1 MIHSVIQVDQF
12 VSIVVEASC
21 LVTRPLRSLLARLHR
36 HFVRKGARPASHPDG
51 AAKGRKTF
59 AGWYAEFYDAS
70 RVPKQKRVSL
80 QTKDESVARTAL
92 AQLDEAYR
100 AGRYDPWTQP
110 APSSSVGAALSLAD
124 AVARFIESREL
135 AGLSSA
141 GVARYRAVL
150 DPFVASCPALIG
162 LGHVRPEH
170 VEAFVTAPHVRTRK
184 DGTRTEKPR
193 SEATVKDY
201 RARIGI
207 FATWCRAEGYAP
219 ESWQPVVAVRARG
232 KAARVERTVRYFTED
247 ELASLVTTIET
258 AATDDMARRHPMR
271 GEAARRLLPVVLFTA
286 STGLRREEVCAL
298 RWGAVHASEGFVT
311 VANTEGD
318 EAGQAF
324 TTKSGRER
332 TIPLVGDAAAV
343 VAQLRAEYIAR
354 TGEPP
359 APSAFVF
366 TGQRGGR
373 LYGPYLSKAFRAF
386 VRAAKL
392 REGDAHNF
400 HSLRHTF
407 GTLAVS
413 RGVDVY
419 RVKEAMGHAR
429 IETTLTYARLRPVS
443 LQSEMQR
450 AFGGGIVTRAV
461 QSNGAAKA
469 EQAAEAADASG

>member
-1 MIHSVIQVDQF
+1 M
-12 VSIVVEASC
+12 
-21 LVTRPLRSLLARLHR
+21 ARLHR
-36 HFVRKGARPASHPDG
+36 HFVRKGARPAAHPEG

-59 AGWYAEFYDAS
+59 AGWYAEFYDAA
-70 RVPKQKRVSL
+70 REPKQKRVSL
-80 QTKDESVARTAL
+80 QTKDESVARVAL
-92 AQLDEAYR
+92 ARLDEAYR
-100 AGRYDPWTQP
+100 AGRYDPWTMA
-110 APSSSVGAALSLAD
+110 APTSSVGAALSLAD
-124 AVARFIESREL
+124 AAKRFMESREQ
-135 AGLSSA
+135 AGLSRA
-141 GVARYRAVL
+141 GIAGYRATL
-150 DPFVASCPALIG
+150 APFVAFCPPLIG

-170 VEAFVTAPHVRTRK
+170 VEAFVTAPHVRKRK
-184 DGTRTEKPR
+184 DGTQTEQPR

-219 ESWQPVVAVRARG
+219 ESWQPVPAGRARG
-232 KAARVERTVRYFTED
+232 KSARVERTVRYFTED
-247 ELASLVTTIET
+247 ELANLVTTIEA
-258 AATDDMARRHPMR
+258 AATDDMAKRHPMR
-271 GEAARRLLPVVLFTA
+271 GEAAQRLLPIVLFTA

-298 RWGAVHASEGFVT
+298 RWGAVHVAEGFVT

-318 EAGQAF
+318 AAGQAF

-332 TIPLVGDAAAV
+332 TIPLVGDAADV
-343 VAQLRAEYIAR
+343 VARLRAEHVAR
-354 TGEPP
+354 TGEAP
-359 APSAFVF
+359 APAAFVF

-392 REGDAHNF
+392 REGDSHNF

-450 AFGGGIVTRAV
+450 AFGGGIAKRSP
-461 QSNGAAKA
+461 QSNGAGM
-469 EQAAEAADASG
+469 AAEAPVPEEGREAA